1 MEKPTLTA
9 YALAPDVPALVPAIP
24 ERDWMEL
31 GDRRAYRCLP
41 LSIANSSGW
50 EYRSPI
56 SFRAFWNGGPALSDI
71 RFEIF
76 EGMCACQ
83 ARQASFT
90 GAARAGPD

>member
-24 ERDWMEL
+24 ERNWMEL

-56 SFRAFWNGGPALSDI
+56 SFCTAPGILDTRLHYA
-71 RFEIF
+71 
-76 EGMCACQ
+76 
-83 ARQASFT
+83 ARLRVVSRR
-90 GAARAGPD
+90 AARASSGLR